1 MSDPA
6 APTQAA
12 GRKDWLVVETP
23 EPGYA
28 DAVVADISRLA
39 ATISGRYLLDDLRAS
54 GYGLVVEK
62 PARSDPPNAYA
73 RPHDPEAATTG
84 RGSDTTIGYDPR
96 DWPSPIHRGS
106 PPSDLMLFT
115 LLREALPYLWG
126 IAEPALF
133 AAAEMSG
140 AEVADVEMYRRERG
154 GE

>member
-12 GRKDWLVVETP
+12 GRKDWLLVDTP

-54 GYGLVVEK
+54 GYGLLIEK

-73 RPHDPEAATTG
+73 RPHDPQAAMTG
-84 RGSDTTIGYDPR
+84 RGSDSTIGYDPR
-96 DWPSPIHRGS
+96 DWPSPIHRDS

-115 LLREALPYLWG
+115 LLRQALPYLWG
-126 IAEPALF
+126 IAKPASYG
-133 AAAEMSG
+133 AGEMS
-140 AEVADVEMYRRERG
+140 ADEMADVEMYRRERD